1 MRTVERF
8 DAMGT
13 WVEVRADSPAG
24 HAAVRA
30 DFDLAESC
38 LSRFRNSSE
47 LSRLNATM
55 ETRVELSRLLAAA
68 LTTAQELAHRTNGLV
83 DPAVGGRVIDWGY
96 DRTFSELGEVAEIP
110 DAQLS
115 PVEWSL
121 AGNFIG
127 RTPGIRFDLG
137 GVAKGWTADRA
148 VEAGHAA
155 VVSAG
160 GDIAS
165 SDPSTT
171 AEVFDQWGEVAA
183 HLRLG
188 VGGLATSS
196 VGRRRWTAA
205 GGPAHHIIDPRTGNP
220 AATPILSATVI
231 AATAAEAEAGAKAVL
246 ILGAGGLAWAARQA
260 WIRSAVVVWH
270 DGNVFATP
278 GVELAA

>member
-30 DFDLAESC
+30 DFELAEAC
-38 LSRFRNSSE
+38 FSRFRDSSE
-47 LSRLNATM
+47 LSRLNDTAPD
-55 ETRVELSRLLAAA
+55 RVELSRLLAAVLSSA
-68 LTTAQELAHRTNGLV
+68 RELAHLTNGLV

-96 DRTFSELGEVAEIP
+96 DRTFGEVGEVDVVP
-110 DAQLS
+110 DTNRRHAG
-115 PVEWSL
+115 WSIADGAIDRP
-121 AGNFIG
+121 AG
-127 RTPGIRFDLG
+127 TRFDLG
-137 GVAKGWTADRA
+137 GIAKGWTADRA

-165 SDPSTT
+165 SDPTT
-171 AEVFDQWGEVAA
+171 TVEVLDPWGEVAA
-183 HLRLG
+183 RLHLG

-196 VGRRRWTAA
+196 IGRRRWKAA

-220 AATPILSATVI
+220 AVTPILSATVI

-246 ILGAGGLAWAARQA
+246 ILGESGLAWAAQQS
-260 WIRSAVVVWH
+260 WIRSALAVWH

-278 GVELAA
+278 GVEVAA